1 MFAKQKK
8 AKLADN
14 NYCPASLDLGCGLG
28 LGFLCVPGG
37 IEELVMGVHST
48 GV

>member
-1 MFAKQKK
+1 VRGS
-8 AKLADN
+8 
-14 NYCPASLDLGCGLG
+14 PASLDLGCGLG